1 MCVCASTWTCIVVG
15 VSFLCVC
22 VCMFI
27 CATHSL
33 FSVRTLTTITSH
45 GLIIS
50 FKNNLLSSDVVK
62 NKLLIELIV
71 KSHFLLSS

>member
-1 MCVCASTWTCIVVG
+1 MSVCASTWACIVG

-22 VCMFI
+22 VFI

-33 FSVRTLTTITSH
+33 FSARTLTTITSH

-62 NKLLIELIV
+62 NKPLMELIL